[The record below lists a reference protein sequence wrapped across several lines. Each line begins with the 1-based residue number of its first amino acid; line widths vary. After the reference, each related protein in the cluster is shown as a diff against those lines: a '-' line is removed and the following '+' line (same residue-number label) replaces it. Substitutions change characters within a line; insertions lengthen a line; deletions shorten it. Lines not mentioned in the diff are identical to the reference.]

1 MNQKK
6 MVPAY
11 LSSDSLLQATAA
23 AKTDQSTAIYLSEVI
38 HIQASRC
45 QLLVSASN
53 RTSFEMSSTHLDFFE
68 ILNKICWS

>member
-23 AKTDQSTAIYLSEVI
+23 AKTNQLTAICPSEVV

-53 RTSFEMSSTHLDFFE
+53 RTSRCRRRIWIFFE